1 MGGAGCG
8 VEGGILGGEG
18 GHVLSG
24 LVTEGL
30 RARDRGSVRLQ
41 RNQVSHLELQRS
53 RSAPGGEEEPS
64 GRKSAQ
70 DSWRSRPKS
79 RRTINKPKEYCFVFQ
94 ASQK

>member
-1 MGGAGCG
+1 MDGAGCG
-8 VEGGILGGEG
+8 VEGGVLGGEG

-53 RSAPGGEEEPS
+53 RSTPGG
-64 GRKSAQ
+64 K
-70 DSWRSRPKS
+70 RSRVGGRVHKTVGEVGQSP
-79 RRTINKPKEYCFVFQ
+79 EE
-94 ASQK
+94 